1 MFRLFVAIAIPAVL
15 RQRLA
20 LLQGGVPGARWTN
33 LADFH
38 LTLRF
43 IGEVDAL
50 EAEEID
56 EALRAVA
63 APGFTLAPDGV
74 GHFGTKRAATILWAG
89 VGAEPALRFLHAKID
104 RALVAA
110 GQPPDDRSYAPH
122 VTLARLRQA
131 PAERVERWLLEH
143 GPFRADPFPVDAFH
157 LYQSH
162 LGREG
167 AVYEILESYPLGTI
181 LKHADAAV

>member
-1 MFRLFVAIAIPAVL
+1 MLRLFIAIAIPAAL
-15 RQRLA
+15 RPRLS

-33 LADFH
+33 PADFH

-43 IGEVDAL
+43 IGEVDTL

-56 EALRAVA
+56 EALHALA
-63 APGFTLAPDGV
+63 APGFSLALDGV
-74 GHFGTKRAATILWAG
+74 GQFGTKRAASTLWAG
-89 VGAEPALRFLHAKID
+89 VAAEPALHFLHAKVD

-110 GQPPDDRSYAPH
+110 GQPPDDRAYTPH

-143 GPFRADPFPVDAFH
+143 APFRAEPFPVDAFH

-162 LGREG
+162 VGREG
-167 AVYEILESYPLGTI
+167 AVYEILESYPLAPPDV
-181 LKHADAAV
+181 KH

>member
-1 MFRLFVAIAIPAVL
+1 MFRLFIAIAIPAAL
-15 RQRLA
+15 RPRLA

-33 LADFH
+33 QADFH

-56 EALRAVA
+56 EALQAVA
-63 APGFTLAPDGV
+63 APGFALALDGV
-74 GHFGTKRAATILWAG
+74 GQFGTKRAASTLWAG
-89 VGAEPALRFLHAKID
+89 VAAEPALHFLHAKVD

-110 GQPPDDRSYAPH
+110 GQPPDDRAYSPH
-122 VTLARLRQA
+122 ITLARLRQA
-131 PAERVERWLLEH
+131 PAERVGRWIE
-143 GPFRADPFPVDAFH
+143 GNTPFRADPFPVAAFH

-167 AVYEILESYPLGTI
+167 PVYEILEGYPLSAKG
-181 LKHADAAV
+181 